1 MLYHRFFLILALG
14 LLTLSTAACGA
25 DEVSVNFQKIDGVCD
40 VDGFFNVTADCST
53 AWDVLTDYDQMRHFV
68 SGLKR
73 SHLEEYSGKG
83 RFLVEQEFEGG
94 FLFVTKRV
102 RVSLAVC
109 ETRWQSILFE
119 DVGHK
124 DFEFYKG
131 SWELQH
137 EPNGQLKITYAL
149 KARQNLNEPFAGNY
163 MKDGIQ
169 NLLDSIQ
176 KEILRRQALCQRP
189 AEPLT

>member
-1 MLYHRFFLILALG
+1 MSVRSFFLILALG
-14 LLTLSTAACGA
+14 MAVAVTGAAFGTDAVTL
-25 DEVSVNFQKIDGVCD
+25 NFLQKGGVCD
-40 VDGFFNVTADCST
+40 ADGSFDVAADLPT
-53 AWDVLTDYDQMRHFV
+53 AWAVLTDYDQMNRFV

-73 SHLEEYSGKG
+73 SRLEEYSGRG

-109 ETRWQSILFE
+109 ETRCQSILFE

-131 SWELQH
+131 SWELRH
-137 EPNGQLKITYAL
+137 DPNGKLKISYSLTAQ
-149 KARQNLNEPFAGNY
+149 QNLNEPFAGNH
-163 MKDGIQ
+163 MKNEIT
-169 NLLDSIQ
+169 NLLESVRV
-176 KEILRRQALCQRP
+176 EILRRQAL
-189 AEPLT
+189 AAVTASN